1 ATVDGF
7 RGVTVSTLGS
17 DYSDPS
23 LNLGGTFT
31 AFFKRHKQSLIIVS
45 LVLFLIY
52 GEPQQTVEEKRIQEL
67 EQSYSRLSLENMALK
82 AKEKNLTQVL
92 NITLTAKKL
101 SDKDLA
107 NLRKLANISTL
118 AITNLR
124 TKWVFPVQGYSQ
136 AKMGLAAKSLH
147 RSKERSCGYYVRIV
161 LAVSHHR
168 QSGAVPYLRSC
179 LKTVEEEVFQEL
191 EQSYSRLSWKT
202 WISKSGRTSSQ
213 LEGAQKDRIRYQL
226 EGTELR
232 RDKAFLEE
240 CINMYEKKCKE
251 DFVQSL
257 EGIPKVGSQV
267 TTTIGENAKRVTEN
281 KRLNEDTTWCKTN
294 RTNII
299 EENKKVL
306 KQVQQTYDKDL
317 ERLLLDVTKLN
328 GNKKLLENLL
338 SVKEIEIKML
348 TDSVNDLNSSLAIC
362 KSLSSSSVWCC
373 SLFTESLSKQW
384 RRREVLEQS
393 YNRLSLENVALKAK
407 EKNLTQVLNVTL
419 TGKKLSDKDLAN
431 LHKLA
436 NISTLAITN
445 LRTKW

>member
-1 ATVDGF
+1 MYNSG
-7 RGVTVSTLGS
+7 
-17 DYSDPS
+17 YSQAKMGLAAKS
-23 LNLGGTFT
+23 LHRSKERSCGYYVRIVL
-31 AFFKRHKQSLIIVS
+31 FFSSLIQSLIIVS

-67 EQSYSRLSLENMALK
+67 EQSYSRLSLENVALK

-92 NITLTAKKL
+92 NVTLTAKKL

-124 TKWVFPVQGYSQ
+124 TKW
-136 AKMGLAAKSLH
+136 
-147 RSKERSCGYYVRIV
+147 
-161 LAVSHHR
+161 
-168 QSGAVPYLRSC
+168 
-179 LKTVEEEVFQEL
+179 
-191 EQSYSRLSWKT
+191 
-202 WISKSGRTSSQ
+202 
-213 LEGAQKDRIRYQL
+213 GAQKYRIRYQL

-232 RDKAFLEE
+232 QDKAFLEE

-267 TTTIGENAKRVTEN
+267 TTTIGENAKCITEN
-281 KRLNEDTTWCKTN
+281 KRLNEDATWCKTN

-328 GNKKLLENLL
+328 GNKKLLENML
-338 SVKEIEIKML
+338 SVKEIKIKML

-362 KSLSSSSVWCC
+362 K
-373 SLFTESLSKQW
+373 
-384 RRREVLEQS
+384 
-393 YNRLSLENVALKAK
+393 
-407 EKNLTQVLNVTL
+407 
-419 TGKKLSDKDLAN
+419 
-431 LHKLA
+431 
-436 NISTLAITN
+436 
-445 LRTKW
+445 